1 MRTRVWFRIHWRMF
15 VAGWRRGSR
24 YRAAALGGLVANATF
39 GFLKA
44 SILVAAVRAGG
55 GEIGGYDA
63 ASITAYTWLSQAL
76 LGSVNLSGRSDLAG
90 RMKDGSIAVD
100 LLRPVDLQTASTAQE
115 VGRALFA
122 LLPRGVPLVALGV
135 LVGGMRLPLEPV
147 TMALSAVSIV
157 AGTTLSFLTV
167 YLVAIAG
174 FWSVETRGIQTA
186 YMILS
191 GFLAGLFVPVTLFPG
206 WLLAVARA
214 TPFPCMLQ
222 TPIDVLSGRVT
233 GFSAGQAVIVQ
244 LVWIAGVL
252 LLGRLITSAG
262 RRRLEVQ
269 GG

>member
-1 MRTRVWFRIHWRMF
+1 MHIRVWLRVHWRMF

-44 SILVAAVRAGG
+44 SILVAAVHAGG
-55 GEIGGYDA
+55 GEVGGYDA
-63 ASITAYTWLSQAL
+63 AAITAYTWLSQAF
-76 LGSVNLSGRSDLAG
+76 LGSVNLSGRSDLAV
-90 RMKDGSIAVD
+90 RMKDGSVAVD

-122 LLPRGVPLVALGV
+122 LLPRGLPLIVLGE
-135 LVGGMRLPLEPV
+135 LAGGMPLPLGPV
-147 TMALSAVSIV
+147 SVGLGLISIV
-157 AGTTLSFLTV
+157 AGTTLSYLAV

-174 FWSVETRGIQTA
+174 FWSVETRGLQTA
-186 YMILS
+186 YMIVS

-206 WLLAVARA
+206 WLLALARA

-233 GFSAGQAVIVQ
+233 GFSAAQAVLLQ
-244 LVWIAGVL
+244 LAWIGGVL
-252 LLGRLITSAG
+252 VLGRLITHAG